1 MALQPARESLRVGIL
16 TQYYPPEIGAAQGRL
31 SELARRL
38 TEAGHETVVLTALP
52 NYPQGRIYE
61 GYRRRFF
68 VRERQGAVNVLR
80 AWIWPTKSSAAIP
93 RIANYLSFVATSL
106 LVGAVRL
113 PRLDVLITESPPLPL
128 GFSGFV
134 LSRLKRARWIFNV
147 SDLWPE
153 TAIALGS
160 ISEGRLARLAHR
172 LEAFCYRRAW
182 AVSCQ
187 SREIEESIGRRFPG
201 VRTISFVNGTD
212 TERFSPD
219 RRSETL
225 WHDLVGDGDPI
236 AVYAGLHGSCQ
247 GLGQVVDAVEKL
259 QDDRLR
265 VVLVGDGPEKDELV
279 ESARARGLRN
289 ITFLDPQPKE
299 AIPELLASADI
310 AVVALRTRIL
320 GAVPSKLYEAMASG
334 LPVVLVADGEPA
346 EILSSANAGV
356 AVKPGDVD
364 GLAAALRRLAT
375 SDGERASLG
384 AAGRQAAIERFD
396 RRPIYDRFIK
406 ALERG

>member
-1 MALQPARESLRVGIL
+1 MGIL
-16 TQYYPPEIGAAQGRL
+16 TQYYPPEMGAPQGRL

-38 TEAGHETVVLTALP
+38 TDAGHETVVLTALP
-52 NYPQGRIYE
+52 NYPQGRIYP

-68 VRERQGAVNVLR
+68 VREQQGRVSVLR
-80 AWIWPTKSSAAIP
+80 AWIWPTKSASVIP
-93 RIANYLSFVATSL
+93 RAANYLSFVATSVL
-106 LVGAVRL
+106 AGTIRL

-128 GFSGFV
+128 GVSGYV
-134 LSRLKRARWIFNV
+134 LSRLTRARWVFNV

-160 ISEGRLARLAHR
+160 IGDGPVARLAYR

-187 SREIEESIGRRFPG
+187 SREIRESIDRRFPG
-201 VRTISFVNGTD
+201 VRTISFANGTD
-212 TERFSPD
+212 TEHFSPT

-225 WHDLVGDGDPI
+225 WQDLVGDGQPV
-236 AVYAGLHGSCQ
+236 AVYAGLHGVCQ
-247 GLGQVVDAVEKL
+247 GLGQVIDAAEKL
-259 QDDRLR
+259 QDDQLR
-265 VVLVGDGPEKDELV
+265 IVLVGDGPEKDELV
-279 ESARARGLRN
+279 DSVRTRGLRN
-289 ITFLDPQPKE
+289 VTFLDPQPKE
-299 AIPELLASADI
+299 AIPALLASADI

-346 EILSSANAGV
+346 EIVQSANAGV

-364 GLAAALRRLAT
+364 GLADALRRLAR
-375 SDGERASLG
+375 SEGERARLG
-384 AAGRQAAIERFD
+384 AAGRAAAVERFD
-396 RRPIYDRFIK
+396 RRPIYDRFIE